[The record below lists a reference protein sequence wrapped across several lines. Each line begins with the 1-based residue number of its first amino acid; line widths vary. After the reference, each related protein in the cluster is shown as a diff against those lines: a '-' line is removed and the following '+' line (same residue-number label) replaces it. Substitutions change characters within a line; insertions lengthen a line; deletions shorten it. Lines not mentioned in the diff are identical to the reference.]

1 MPWTPLST
9 RSTRLQGL
17 LGQCADDAS
26 VSADDLYNNS
36 ELGLLSD
43 DDLESWLQERLKSAA
58 DSSPLPLPALRDGD
72 SYQAETLGWLQDN
85 AYSPEDKAWATKEY
99 RKNLFQLW
107 RKYVADTGETWYP
120 PLLNDLKDHYKARID
135 HDDSSI

>member
-9 RSTRLQGL
+9 RPNRLQGL
-17 LGQCADDAS
+17 LARCVDD
-26 VSADDLYNNS
+26 VSASSDDLYNNS

-43 DDLESWLQERLKSAA
+43 EDLESWLQERLKPEA
-58 DSSPLPLPALRDGD
+58 DSAPLPLPELRDGD
-72 SYQAETLGWLQDN
+72 SYQAETLGWFQYN

-120 PLLNDLKDHYKARID
+120 PLLDDLKDHYKARFD